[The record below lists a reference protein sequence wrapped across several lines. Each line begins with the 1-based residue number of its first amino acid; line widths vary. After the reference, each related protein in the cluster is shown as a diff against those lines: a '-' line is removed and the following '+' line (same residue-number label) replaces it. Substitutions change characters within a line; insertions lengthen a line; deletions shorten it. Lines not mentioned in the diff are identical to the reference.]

1 MKRAQKTDHLALVLL
16 AIRQGGH
23 FAVAAFEKQGQTV
36 VPATAPRLSLSGV
49 IMPDSKKQSRPQGKW
64 TFLFLSILSLLALV
78 MMILF
83 LWYLI
88 SPRVEAATPALGL
101 AIKLAGLLFLITVSG
116 GLFLIVLSSA
126 LEKDF
131 LFPHGEKQVT
141 LKVLFPINLF
151 LGRLFGLSE
160 DQVRESFVQVNNSLF
175 KATEKRIRNDRL
187 VILLPH
193 CLQNFDCPHKII
205 ADHDNCRR
213 CGGCLIGDIIGLKDK
228 YNVDVS
234 IATGGTLARKVLVDK
249 RPSVIVAVAC
259 ERDLCSG
266 IQDAYPIPVYG
277 ILNERPQ
284 GPCINTRVDL
294 DKLDRAVRHILNG
307 AEDAKRY
314 NHQRV

>member
-1 MKRAQKTDHLALVLL
+1 MRCKV
-16 AIRQGGH
+16 
-23 FAVAAFEKQGQTV
+23 
-36 VPATAPRLSLSGV
+36 
-49 IMPDSKKQSRPQGKW
+49 MPDSKKKPETQSKW
-64 TFLFLSILSLLALV
+64 TFLFLSILSLIAL
-78 MMILF
+78 IAATLF

-88 SPRVEAATPALGL
+88 SPRINAASPLLGL
-101 AIKLAGLLFLITVSG
+101 AIKVAGVVFLITVSG

-151 LGRLFGLSE
+151 LGKLFGLSR
-160 DQVRESFVQVNNSLF
+160 DRVGESFVQVNNSLF
-175 KATEKRIRNDRL
+175 KATRKRIRNDRL

-205 ADHDNCRR
+205 ANHDNCRR
-213 CGGCLIGDIIGLKDK
+213 CGGCLIGEILGLKEK
-228 YNVDVS
+228 YNVEVS

-249 RPSVIVAVAC
+249 KPSVIVAVAC

-266 IQDAYPIPVYG
+266 IQDAYPTPVYG
-277 ILNERPQ
+277 ILNERPH
-284 GPCINTRVDL
+284 GPCVNTRVDL
-294 DKLDRAVRHILNG
+294 DKLDQAVYYILNG
-307 AEDAKRY
+307 VRDAKRY